1 MTRIIY
7 YSILSTILIIG
18 TLMFLRVGEVANTMA
33 QDEAFMESV
42 RMTDKGSLWKLYD
55 EKGMRKP

>member
-7 YSILSTILIIG
+7 YAILAAILIIG
-18 TLMFLRVGEVANTMA
+18 TLMFLRVGEVANIRA

-42 RMTDKGSLWKLYD
+42 RMADKVPSLKLYD
-55 EKGMRKP
+55 DKGRVR

>member
-7 YSILSTILIIG
+7 YAILAAILIIG
-18 TLMFLRVGEVANTMA
+18 TLMFLRVGEVANIRA

-42 RMTDKGSLWKLYD
+42 RMADKVPSLKLYD
-55 EKGMRKP
+55 DK